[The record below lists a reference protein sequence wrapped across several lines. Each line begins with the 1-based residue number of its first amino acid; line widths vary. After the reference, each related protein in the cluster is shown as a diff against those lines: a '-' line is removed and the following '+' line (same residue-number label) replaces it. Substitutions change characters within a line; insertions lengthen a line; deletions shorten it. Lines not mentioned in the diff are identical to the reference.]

1 MTAQLIATV
10 VIIGDNER
18 LAAAAEALKQLGA
31 ADGVRVIL
39 ISEGENT
46 APPARETGNAITI
59 DGLAPRFLNNAVAGL
74 RLSSLPAVVW
84 WRGGSLD
91 NLAGLAK
98 LADRMI
104 LDARDPEPAWRQAER
119 LVERT
124 ALSDL
129 RWTQL
134 TRWRSAIA
142 HLFDLSQV
150 RDAMRTF
157 HTLTIEAID
166 PHAAR
171 LYAGWLRSCLQWG
184 PDVSIAISAAR
195 KPTKGQ
201 VETPLER
208 VRLEGTGVAITAHR
222 NTKDCLIASVDGHDT
237 SARVVPLGDGT
248 LNGLIAEELG
258 IRTRDV
264 AFEHALASA
273 LEIRA

>member
-46 APPARETGNAITI
+46 APAARETGNAIAI

-74 RLSSLPAVVW
+74 RLSSLPSVVW

-104 LDARDPEPAWRQAER
+104 LDARDPEPGWRHAAR

-150 RDAMRTF
+150 RDALGTF
-157 HTLTIEAID
+157 HTLTIDAID

-171 LYAGWLRSCLQWG
+171 LYAGWLRSSLRWG
-184 PDVSIAISAAR
+184 PEVSIAISAAR
-195 KPTKGQ
+195 KPTKGH

-208 VRLEGTGVAITAHR
+208 VRLEGTGVAITTQR